1 MTRAIAGRV
10 AVLTGVT
17 AGIGR
22 VMARDLLAAGVA
34 VVGCARDGQRLDVVA
49 AEPSG
54 LIPGRCDLR
63 ESGARAALVQ
73 VALDRFGQVD
83 VLVHNAGL
91 GYVGAV
97 ADMTAEDVERI
108 MDTNVTALIDLVRLE
123 PVPWIMARGRGARSG
138 SRRGRWCRGRC
149 SHSRTGWLSPGGP

>member
-1 MTRAIAGRV
+1 MTRTLTRRV
-10 AVLTGVT
+10 AVVTGGT
-17 AGIGR
+17 SGIGR
-22 VMARDLLAAGVA
+22 VMARDLLAAGLA

-49 AEPSG
+49 AELPG
-54 LIPGRCDLR
+54 LIPVRCDLR

-97 ADMTAEDVERI
+97 ADMTG
-108 MDTNVTALIDLVRLE
+108 
-123 PVPWIMARGRGARSG
+123 PGPGGRPS
-138 SRRGRWCRGRC
+138 SRRDRPDPGSPTPRTSGGSCGAPFWPTSPPGSTRC
-149 SHSRTGWLSPGGP
+149 A